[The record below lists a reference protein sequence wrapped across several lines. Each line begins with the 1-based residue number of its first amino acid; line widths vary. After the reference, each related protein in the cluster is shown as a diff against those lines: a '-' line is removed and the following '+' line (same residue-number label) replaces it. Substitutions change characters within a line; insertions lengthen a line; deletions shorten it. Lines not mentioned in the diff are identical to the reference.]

1 MDPGVSNFTA
11 EKYASQ
17 SLVKGEGNPASYA
30 LPLSEI
36 FTVIYLL
43 SS

>member
-1 MDPGVSNFTA
+1 MDTGVIIFTA

-17 SLVKGEGNPASYA
+17 SLVKKENTASYSLA
-30 LPLSEI
+30 LSEI
-36 FTVIYLL
+36 CTVIYLL